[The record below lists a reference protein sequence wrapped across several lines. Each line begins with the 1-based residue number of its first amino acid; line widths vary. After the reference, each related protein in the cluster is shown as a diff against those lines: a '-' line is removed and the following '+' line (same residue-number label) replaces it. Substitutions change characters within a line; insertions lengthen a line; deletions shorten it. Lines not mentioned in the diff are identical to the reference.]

1 MTSQNSEYI
10 QMPVAKGI
18 YDLNVGQPSPQMLP
32 LDLLYSADRNHITDP
47 TFLQYANQ
55 QGYLTFR
62 KELAN
67 FLSLETGDSIAADE
81 LLVTPGNSGAIN
93 LIGTRIAATS
103 TTRPLALV
111 ETPTYQWAINVLE
124 GCGFD
129 IMPVPV
135 DKDGIDVGEIERL
148 IVEEQVNPA
157 LVFVIPSHQNPTSVN
172 LSVQRRQKL
181 IQLAVAH
188 DFYILADEAYQLL
201 SFPENKVHSAL
212 ASEDTTEKGV
222 VFTIGTFSKIF
233 APAIRLGWLQ
243 AKPGLIEWMTNH
255 PVLVS
260 GGGVNQIMAGWI
272 EPLVSNGSMQK
283 WLSDLRQELFRR
295 YECLYKAVQ
304 RKLPQLEIVTTPQGG
319 YFIWCKLP
327 NQMDS
332 SALAAL
338 ALEKYKV
345 NFRPGTKCNTS
356 SDYLRLCF
364 AYHTTDEI
372 EKAVDLL
379 ALAYNE
385 FAENLILK

>member
-1 MTSQNSEYI
+1 MTSQNSQYV
-10 QMPVAKGI
+10 QMPVTEGI

-32 LDLLYSADRNHITDP
+32 LDLLYSVDRNHITDP
-47 TFLQYANQ
+47 TFLQYAKQ
-55 QGYLTFR
+55 QGYLGFR
-62 KELAN
+62 KELAG
-67 FLSLETGDSIAADE
+67 FLSSETGDAVIPDN

-93 LIGTRIAATS
+93 LIGTRIAS
-103 TTRPLALV
+103 SSPTRPLALV
-111 ETPTYQWAINVLE
+111 ETPTYQWAVNVLE

-135 DKDGIDVGEIERL
+135 DKDGIAVDEIERL
-148 IVEEQVNPA
+148 IVEEQVDPA

-172 LSVQRRQKL
+172 LSSGRRKKL
-181 IQLAVAH
+181 VQLAAAH

-212 ASEDTTEKGV
+212 ANEDTTEKGV
-222 VFTIGTFSKIF
+222 VFTIGTFSKVF
-233 APAIRLGWLQ
+233 APAIRLGWMQ
-243 AKPGLIEWMTNH
+243 ANPRLIEWMTNH

-260 GGGVNQIMAGWI
+260 GGGVNQVMAGWI
-272 EPLVSNGSMQK
+272 EPLLSSGSMRS

-295 YECLYKAVQ
+295 YETLYKAVKH
-304 RKLPQLEIVTTPQGG
+304 KLPELEIVTTPQGG

-327 NQMDS
+327 DNMDS

-338 ALEKYKV
+338 ALQKYKV

-356 SDYLRLCF
+356 PDYLRLCF
-364 AYHTTDEI
+364 AYHTVEEI

-385 FAENLILK
+385 YVNNLVLK

>member
-1 MTSQNSEYI
+1 MTYQNSEYV
-10 QMPVAKGI
+10 QMPVTKGI

-32 LDLLYSADRNHITDP
+32 LDLLYSTDRNHITDP

-62 KELAN
+62 KELAK
-67 FLSLETGDSIAADE
+67 FLSSETGDQIAANE

-93 LIGTRIAATS
+93 LIGTRIAAS
-103 TTRPLALV
+103 SPTRPLALV
-111 ETPTYQWAINVLE
+111 ETPTYQWAVNVLE

-129 IMPVPV
+129 IMPIPV
-135 DKDGIDVGEIERL
+135 DKEGIDVVEVERL
-148 IVEEQVNPA
+148 IIEEQVKPA

-172 LSVQRRQKL
+172 LSAPRRQKL
-181 IQLAVAH
+181 IQLAVTH

-212 ASEDTTEKGV
+212 ASEDYTEKGV

-243 AKPGLIEWMTNH
+243 AKPDLIEWMVNH

-260 GGGVNQIMAGWI
+260 GGGVNQVMAGWI
-272 EPLVSNGSMQK
+272 EPILSNGSMQK
-283 WLSDLRQELFRR
+283 WLSDLRKELFQR

-304 RKLPQLEIVTTPQGG
+304 QKLPLLEIVTTPQGG

-345 NFRPGTKCNTS
+345 SFRPGTKCNTS
-356 SDYLRLCF
+356 PDYLRLCF

-385 FAENLILK
+385 FADNLILK